1 MSKTTLIRI
10 LRSRRLPVILLILL
24 IACYTI
30 IFSAIAYL
38 KYESFSFQDMDLAVI
53 NQTFWNATQGRF
65 ISNFHGQA
73 ALLSGHKWFIAIP
86 LLPIHAIFPGSFT
99 LLFLQTIGLSLGAW
113 AIFLLGREMISPLAG
128 LLFSFCYLIYP
139 ALNYVNLF
147 EFHPIAFAT
156 PLLLFT
162 FYYYQRRRWGLY
174 LLFLFLSLS
183 CREDIFIP
191 VLGIGLF
198 ALLEGIRD
206 KDGKLFSR
214 MKWGLVAILSS
225 LIWLVICLK
234 VIPMLIESGQ
244 PPSNNPT
251 MVESF
256 YGWLGN
262 SPGEILGNIFFHPG
276 KILRGILIQP
286 KLLYLFHLLIP
297 LGFVSLFSPS
307 ALIMVLVSLAEGL
320 LSSRF
325 SHFSIRYQYSSIITP
340 FIFISAIYGV
350 RNILRWK
357 WPRGKAKIILP
368 VILIFSIVSAKY
380 LGPLFNLPEGIQLWR
395 VTQEDRVRQTL
406 VDEVPPAASVATTFE
421 FGPKLSMRPQLFLFY
436 HLYASSRKLGFA
448 QHIPIMQ
455 EMAEYVLIDFN
466 DWLTFYDF
474 YTPGGYKSIF
484 NYLTEG
490 KWRLVTTV
498 NSLALYKK
506 SDHSDLGVVSNVTGS
521 EYPRL
526 KNIPNIP
533 ELKFAG
539 VKLNKNKVLN
549 EPVISLEVNLKC
561 DESLRD
567 NMLLAAR
574 FTSHTDRSKGFQQFY
589 FAPYRIYPTSLWRP
603 GDIVRQ
609 KCNLMVPE
617 DIPGGEY
624 DLILSLIRKRPNLPL
639 SPEARKMFYNYY
651 DTAMAMEYLP
661 GRWSISPDKL
671 LEQIFI
677 ASIPK
682 AVIIEK

>member
-1 MSKTTLIRI
+1 MKFVIRKSFKI
-10 LRSRRLPVILLILL
+10 KWILLVLVI
-24 IACYTI
+24 IYIT
-30 IFSAIAYL
+30 IFSSIAYL
-38 KYESFSFQDMDLAVI
+38 KYQSFSFQDMDLAAI
-53 NQTFWNATQGRF
+53 NQTFWNAIHGKF
-65 ISNFHGQA
+65 ISNYYGEA
-73 ALLSGHKWFIAIP
+73 ALLSGHKWFILFPLIP
-86 LLPIHAIFPGSFT
+86 FYSILPNPLT
-99 LLFLQTIGLSLGAW
+99 LLFLQSLFLGLGAW
-113 AIFLLGREMISPLAG
+113 AVYLLGKELITPMAG
-128 LLFSFCYLIYP
+128 LIFAFCYLIYP
-139 ALNYVNLF
+139 PLNFVNLF

-162 FYYYQRRRWGLY
+162 FLYYHRKRWGLY

-206 KDGKLFSR
+206 KDRKIFSR
-214 MKWGLVAILSS
+214 MKWGLAAILSS

-234 VIPMLIESGQ
+234 VIPMLIASGQ
-244 PPSNNPT
+244 PPSNTPT

-262 SPGEILGNIFFHPG
+262 SPREILGNIFFHPG

-286 KLLYLFHLLIP
+286 KLLYLFHLLVP

-307 ALIMVLVSLAEGL
+307 SLIMVVVSLAEGL

-325 SHFSIRYQYSSIITP
+325 SHYSIRYQYSSIITP

-357 WPRGKAKIILP
+357 WSRGKAKIILP
-368 VILIFSIVSAKY
+368 IILIFSIVSAKF

-395 VTQEDRVRQTL
+395 VTQEDRVRQAL
-406 VDEVPPAASVATTFE
+406 VDEVPPAAKVAATFE

-436 HLYASSRKLGFA
+436 HLYASSRKLGFSR
-448 QHIPIMQ
+448 HIPIMQ
-455 EMAEYVLIDFN
+455 EMAEYALIDFN

-490 KWRLVTTV
+490 NWSLVTTI

-521 EYPRL
+521 NTPRL

-539 VKLNKNKVLN
+539 VKINRNEVLN
-549 EPVISLEVNLKC
+549 EPVISLEVDLKC
-561 DESLRD
+561 DKSLRD

-574 FTSHTDRSKGFQQFY
+574 FTSSADRSKGFRQFY
-589 FAPYRIYPTSLWRP
+589 FATYRIYPTSLWKP
-603 GDIVRQ
+603 GEIIRQ
-609 KCNLMVPE
+609 TCNIL
-617 DIPGGEY
+617 IPQDMPPGQY
-624 DLILSLIRKRPNLPL
+624 NLTLILSRKRPGIQF
-639 SPEARKMFYNYY
+639 SPEGRKLFYSFY
-651 DTAMAMEYLP
+651 DTAMAMRYLP
-661 GRWSISPDKL
+661 ARWGISPDRL
-671 LEQIFI
+671 LEQIVVTRI
-677 ASIPK
+677 QNAINL
-682 AVIIEK
+682 